1 MKQIYTLLTATL
13 MMAGTTLWS
22 GCSNNELLE
31 NEKPDIENTDNQQ
44 VAAFRFSLKGM
55 MKPNTRAVAE
65 DLTKEGEKVVKTLYV
80 ALFVKDGGTEKEDD
94 YQLHR
99 IFAYDDEAT
108 GEAWQEYKITRPE
121 DGTDAYIIE
130 KPGTVGDYVAYFIA
144 NPDDGMKAEFAKFQL
159 SGGTGAELGTR
170 TKLSDL
176 EALKAKKGTADGTVL
191 VGAAR
196 GFIMIAKQD
205 ITLSTDATTL
215 QDINLTRL
223 AARFDFINSAA
234 TESDSKVTITGITMK
249 SAAQTSRLMEV
260 AEVNSNETFEE
271 QAVTLDSWTNQTAYL
286 SAYTYENL
294 NLTDANASKRLSITI
309 EYTLKKGSGAGES
322 ESKMSKD
329 ILLKVGE
336 SDLAVQRNH
345 IYRIYMNGVTGDFN
359 IEVKDWN
366 EGETVTVPDGNLDI
380 KYTEKDLGKIGDY
393 VYLTDGKLEF
403 SDGGLRKSS
412 LNGTLTWAG
421 TMPNPITGKTC
432 IGIVF
437 SNKMSDNDKAKGWTG
452 YAVAPE
458 KIANGEVWAKEG
470 YTGDNDQIPNYPI
483 IKDLVNDR
491 DGYTYCQLFAAS
503 KGNYP
508 LYEKVVE
515 TMNQKAELP
524 AETSSGWYIPSAGLI
539 CDMFYNLCG
548 ITAFHTSYQ
557 NDNISKSKNNGNQVL
572 REFGP
577 GVYKLN
583 AFSQRAAGQ
592 DLIATC
598 NICTCSEIEETD
610 GAYINI
616 SNSNTAKL
624 CGYMNK
630 GGKGYH
636 TFAVFA
642 FAYPSK
648 P

>member
-1 MKQIYTLLTATL
+1 
-13 MMAGTTLWS
+13 
-22 GCSNNELLE
+22 
-31 NEKPDIENTDNQQ
+31 
-44 VAAFRFSLKGM
+44 
-55 MKPNTRAVAE
+55 
-65 DLTKEGEKVVKTLYV
+65 
-80 ALFVKDGGTEKEDD
+80 
-94 YQLHR
+94 
-99 IFAYDDEAT
+99 
-108 GEAWQEYKITRPE
+108 
-121 DGTDAYIIE
+121 
-130 KPGTVGDYVAYFIA
+130 
-144 NPDDGMKAEFAKFQL
+144 
-159 SGGTGAELGTR
+159 
-170 TKLSDL
+170 
-176 EALKAKKGTADGTVL
+176 
-191 VGAAR
+191 
-196 GFIMIAKQD
+196 
-205 ITLSTDATTL
+205 
-215 QDINLTRL
+215 
-223 AARFDFINSAA
+223 
-234 TESDSKVTITGITMK
+234 MK

-470 YTGDNDQIPNYPI
+470 YTGDNDQIPNY
-483 IKDLVNDR
+483 L
-491 DGYTYCQLFAAS
+491 S
-503 KGNYP
+503 
-508 LYEKVVE
+508 
-515 TMNQKAELP
+515 
-524 AETSSGWYIPSAGLI
+524 LI
-539 CDMFYNLCG
+539 H
-548 ITAFHTSYQ
+548 I
-557 NDNISKSKNNGNQVL
+557 
-572 REFGP
+572 
-577 GVYKLN
+577 
-583 AFSQRAAGQ
+583 
-592 DLIATC
+592 
-598 NICTCSEIEETD
+598 
-610 GAYINI
+610 
-616 SNSNTAKL
+616 
-624 CGYMNK
+624 
-630 GGKGYH
+630 
-636 TFAVFA
+636 
-642 FAYPSK
+642 
-648 P
+648 